1 VTLKK
6 EKKMEPKRFLA
17 LVAMILLIIG
27 LSACERPASRAPT
40 AVTTPTP
47 AEGEFPLPGV
57 TEDVMSQ
64 LERFATQTAM
74 ALQSG
79 TTPGAPGQTPSAP
92 DQTPV
97 STPQETAV
105 PPTPLPTSPAI
116 VVPTAT
122 PGLPDTWTLQ
132 KGEHPYCIA
141 RRFNVNPIE
150 MLDLSNLSRSGNY
163 PPGTVLR
170 IPKSGNPF
178 PAERSLKNHPT
189 TYTVKSGDTIY
200 SIACEFGDVDPYA
213 IAAANGLS
221 APYKLTPG
229 QELHIP

>member
-1 VTLKK
+1 
-6 EKKMEPKRFLA
+6 MQSKRFLIAA
-17 LVAMILLIIG
+17 LILLMIG

-40 AVTTPTP
+40 AVTSPTTTG
-47 AEGEFPLPGV
+47 GEFPVPGV
-57 TEDVMSQ
+57 TEDVMGQ
-64 LERFATQTAM
+64 LERFATQTAI
-74 ALQSG
+74 ALQG
-79 TTPGAPGQTPSAP
+79 GAIAATPTQTPSGLA
-92 DQTPV
+92 QTPV
-97 STPQETAV
+97 TTPQAPAAPQAQAPTA
-105 PPTPLPTSPAI
+105 TPI

-141 RRFNVNPIE
+141 RRFNVNPVE
-150 MLDLSNLSRSGNY
+150 MLNLSGLGLSGNY

-170 IPKSGNPF
+170 IPKTGNTF
-178 PAERSLKNHPT
+178 PAARSLKDHPT
-189 TYTVKSGDTIY
+189 TYKMKSGDTIY

-213 IAAANGLS
+213 IAYANGLN

>member
-1 VTLKK
+1 MQLR
-6 EKKMEPKRFLA
+6 RFLIA
-17 LVAMILLIIG
+17 AMILLMIG
-27 LSACERPASRAPT
+27 LSACERPASKAPT
-40 AVTTPTP
+40 AVTSPTP

-57 TEDVMSQ
+57 TEDVMGQ

-74 ALQSG
+74 ALQGGAIPG
-79 TTPGAPGQTPSAP
+79 TPTQTLPAAAQTPA
-92 DQTPV
+92 
-97 STPQETAV
+97 
-105 PPTPLPTSPAI
+105 PTSQQPTVPQAQAPTATPI

-150 MLDLSNLSRSGNY
+150 MLDLSGLSRSGNY

-170 IPKSGNPF
+170 IPKTGNTF
-178 PAERSLKNHPT
+178 PAARSLKDHPT
-189 TYTVKSGDTIY
+189 TYKVKSGDTIY

-213 IAAANGLS
+213 IAYANGLS